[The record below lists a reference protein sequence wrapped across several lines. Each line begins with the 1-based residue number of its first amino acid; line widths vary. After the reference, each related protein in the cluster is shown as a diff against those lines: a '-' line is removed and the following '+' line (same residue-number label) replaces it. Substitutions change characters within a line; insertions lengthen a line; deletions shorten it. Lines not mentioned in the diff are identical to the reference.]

1 MLASSITRRNF
12 FEPGELYPEPRRAF
26 VTTRKTGAR
35 TPPHL
40 ARHWTGV
47 IAEPMESSLV
57 A

>member
-26 VTTRKTGAR
+26 VCKEKPAR

-47 IAEPMESSLV
+47 IAEPMESSRV